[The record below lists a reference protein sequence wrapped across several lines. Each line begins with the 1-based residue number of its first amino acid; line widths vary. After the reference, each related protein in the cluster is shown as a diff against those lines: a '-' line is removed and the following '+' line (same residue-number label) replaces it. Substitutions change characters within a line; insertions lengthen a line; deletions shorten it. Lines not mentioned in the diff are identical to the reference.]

1 MHKWL
6 QARDFDESRIQHAT
20 RDENKHALACIAY
33 SCFVCLFVCWFVCLN
48 YVASRGREIRQK
60 PIVVNEKHEFQ
71 LMLRTQLDMFS
82 YFFRSFALI
91 LCDVHNSGHYRVT
104 WELDEAPVPEKNV
117 KKNGVVK
124 LPKIDSVKVI

>member
-1 MHKWL
+1 MRL
-6 QARDFDESRIQHAT
+6 LVVPILMF
-20 RDENKHALACIAY
+20 
-33 SCFVCLFVCWFVCLN
+33 CLFVCWFVCLN

-104 WELDEAPVPEKNV
+104 WELDEAPVP
-117 KKNGVVK
+117 KKKCKETWCCQAAENR
-124 LPKIDSVKVI
+124 